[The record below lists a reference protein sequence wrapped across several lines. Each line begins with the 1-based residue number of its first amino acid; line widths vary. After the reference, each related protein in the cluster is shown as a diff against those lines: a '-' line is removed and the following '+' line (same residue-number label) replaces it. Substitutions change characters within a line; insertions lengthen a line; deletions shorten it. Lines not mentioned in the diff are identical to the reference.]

1 MDLIIA
7 IIVWIALGGFALLSL
22 TTFVGMICAIT
33 LSSKI
38 SQEEEKEKCQKTHQ
52 KIIQI

>member
-22 TTFVGMICAIT
+22 ATFVGMICATI

-38 SQEEEKEKCQKTHQ
+38 SQEEEKENVRRHIKK
-52 KIIQI
+52 